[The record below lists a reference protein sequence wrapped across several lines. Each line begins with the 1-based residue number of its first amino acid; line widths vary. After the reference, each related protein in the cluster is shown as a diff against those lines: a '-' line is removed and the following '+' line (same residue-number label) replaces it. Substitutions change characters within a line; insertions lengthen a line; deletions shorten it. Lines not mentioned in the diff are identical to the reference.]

1 MPKETFFNLPEAK
14 RKAILDAALE
24 EFAAYPY
31 DQASVNRIVARA
43 GIPKGSF
50 YQYFENKKDL
60 YLYLLQQSGEVK
72 FAYLTPIL
80 NDPAG
85 RDFFTLL
92 RDLYAAGIQFAVE
105 NPRYAALGK
114 RLMASR
120 GTPIYAEV
128 MEANTAAASEFF
140 ESLLRAAIEQGE
152 VRADIDVPMFAY
164 LIAGMNTLL
173 LEYYLE
179 YVSQDYDD
187 RLIATV
193 DQFIDFLKHG
203 LAPLNIDY

>member
-152 VRADIDVPMFAY
+152 VRVDIDVPMFAY

-179 YVSQDYDD
+179 YVSQDYND

-203 LAPLNIDY
+203 LAPTDH

>member
-105 NPRYAALGK
+105 NPRDAALGK

-203 LAPLNIDY
+203 LAPLITEY

>member
-152 VRADIDVPMFAY
+152 VRADIDVPMFAH

-203 LAPLNIDY
+203 LAPTDH

>member
-152 VRADIDVPMFAY
+152 VRVDIDVPMFAH

-203 LAPLNIDY
+203 LAPTDH

>member
-140 ESLLRAAIEQGE
+140 ESLLRAAIEQDE
-152 VRADIDVPMFAY
+152 VRADIDVPMFAH

-203 LAPLNIDY
+203 LAPTDH

>member
-80 NDPAG
+80 NDPVG

-152 VRADIDVPMFAY
+152 VRVDIDVPMFAY

-179 YVSQDYDD
+179 YVSQDYND

-203 LAPLNIDY
+203 LAPTDH